1 VRAALLRYTPL
12 LLVALAWEAAPRLGL
27 VRPDTLPPLSAV
39 AHAWVGLL
47 VSGDLARQGLSSL
60 EDLVAGLGL
69 GVVVGVALG
78 VLMAWYRPVEILVNP
93 LVRILYPLP
102 RSALIPVMILWL
114 GLGAASKIAS
124 VFLGCLLPVVLSAY
138 NGARGVDQVLVWSAL
153 AAGASRRRVL
163 WEVVLPAAMPEIL
176 SGVRNALALSFILLV
191 AAEFL
196 IGQRGLGYL
205 ISFLGEG
212 GVYDAMFAGVVTVSA
227 VGFFADRLYLMLMG
241 WMLRWRE

>member
-1 VRAALLRYTPL
+1 
-12 LLVALAWEAAPRLGL
+12 
-27 VRPDTLPPLSAV
+27 
-39 AHAWVGLL
+39 
-47 VSGDLARQGLSSL
+47 
-60 EDLVAGLGL
+60 
-69 GVVVGVALG
+69 
-78 VLMAWYRPVEILVNP
+78 
-93 LVRILYPLP
+93 
-102 RSALIPVMILWL
+102 
-114 GLGAASKIAS
+114 
-124 VFLGCLLPVVLSAY
+124 
-138 NGARGVDQVLVWSAL
+138 VWSAL

-196 IGQRGLGYL
+196 VGQRGLGYL

>member
-1 VRAALLRYTPL
+1 MP
-12 LLVALAWEAAPRLGL
+12 G
-27 VRPDTLPPLSAV
+27 SAC
-39 AHAWVGLL
+39 WCR
-47 VSGDLARQGLSSL
+47 GDLGRQGLSSL

-69 GVVVGVALG
+69 GVVVGVVLG
-78 VLMAWYRPVEILVNP
+78 ILMAWYRPVEILVNP

-176 SGVRNALALSFILLV
+176 AGVRNALALSFILLV